1 MITDGVEP
9 PVWLGERE
17 TSKRVSGAQGT
28 GSGASGTWRRGCVI
42 EQWTDEQGRWRTWER
57 GFMVL
62 LGHRTGSVGEKGL
75 LPLSIFSEH
84 QDYQRQAL
92 LAE

>member
-1 MITDGVEP
+1 
-9 PVWLGERE
+9 
-17 TSKRVSGAQGT
+17 
-28 GSGASGTWRRGCVI
+28 
-42 EQWTDEQGRWRTWER
+42 
-57 GFMVL
+57 MVL

-75 LPLSIFSEH
+75 LPLSILSEH